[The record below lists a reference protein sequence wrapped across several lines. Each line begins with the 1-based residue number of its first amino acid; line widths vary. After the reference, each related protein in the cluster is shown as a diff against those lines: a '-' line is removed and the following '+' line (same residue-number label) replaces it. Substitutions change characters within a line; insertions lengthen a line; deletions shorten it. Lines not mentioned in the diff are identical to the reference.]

1 MIKRKFRMIEI
12 LNKISV
18 KILLVLILFVSN
30 NFIVSSSLAQ
40 VNNTA
45 VTDTIKVIEPME
57 YHTFEDQLITSIL
70 SRYHYKTFD
79 LNDSLSQVIF
89 NRYLNVLDNGKNY
102 FLNSDINSFDTQKF
116 NLDDYLIKGDVQ
128 FYYDVFNVYL
138 KRLNQRARFVDSL
151 LNQEFDYSIDENFEY
166 NRDKAAWAKD
176 ENELNEIWRKR
187 LKNDALTYKL
197 NGKDWTFIQKTLKK
211 RYKNLAQFLNQYNSE
226 DVFQLAM
233 NSFTESIDPHTNYFS
248 PETSDNFKID
258 MSLSLEGIGARLQT
272 EDDYTKIVEVIP
284 GGPAAKSK
292 LLNAD
297 DKIVGVAQN
306 DDGDFEDVVGWRI
319 NDVVKLIRGP
329 KGTTVRLQ
337 IIPAGSDLNTK
348 PKEITL
354 VRDKVKLEEQAAKSS
369 VLEII
374 NDNKPFRIGVI
385 DVPKFYNDFEGQKNG
400 DGNYK
405 STTKD
410 VKLILDSL
418 KNKKVDGV
426 IIDLRDDG
434 GGSLQEAIDLTG
446 LFIKDGPVVQVKNSD
461 GNIDVAT
468 DPDPGIVYD
477 GPLAVLVNRFSASAS
492 EIFSAAIQD
501 YGRGLIIGEQT
512 YGKGTVQNLIDLNR
526 LSSKKNKDLGQVK
539 ITIAKYYRI
548 NGGSTQHLG
557 VVPDISFPSFVDP
570 SEFGESSEPSA
581 LPWDE
586 IKSAKFNRYGDLS
599 KIIPILKQKHLE
611 RIANNQDFDYLL
623 EDIKIYKE
631 NKNKTSISLNE
642 VIRKKEKDE
651 EEQKKFEREN
661 ERRKSV
667 GLDLLDEEVP
677 EVKSDKKDFLLDET
691 AKIISDYIMLTVG

>member
-1 MIKRKFRMIEI
+1 MIEI

-40 VNNTA
+40 INNNA

-89 NRYLNVLDNGKNY
+89 NRYINVLDNGKNY
-102 FLNSDINSFDTQKF
+102 FLNSDIKSFDTQKF

-611 RIANNQDFDYLL
+611 RITNNQDFDYLL